1 LRVTEQLTDVGRG
14 VEICHESFGDPSDP
28 PMLLLMGLATQ
39 MVAWHEDFCNELVGR
54 GFHVIRMDNR
64 DTGRSTH
71 FPDVPEPTL
80 RQMIRR
86 RFDPRQYDLDDMAED
101 TAGLIEALGLGPVH
115 LVGASMG
122 GMIGQ
127 VLAARRPE
135 LVRSFASIMSNTGS
149 RVSGQPALGVMRLLL
164 AQAPRGRE
172 EFIEHAERLFGVI
185 GTQGE
190 ERGDIE
196 AIAAMHFERGVDP
209 ASGGRQLGAV
219 LKSGNR
225 TRLLRRIKAPTV
237 VIHGTADKLVRPSG
251 GRAAVRLIPGARLIK
266 VPGMGHDLP
275 RSRWPLLIDAIVAN
289 TRKTPETKD
298 DAAATRAAA

>member
-1 LRVTEQLTDVGRG
+1 MAEQLTDVGRG
-14 VEICHESFGDPSDP
+14 VQICHESFGDPSDP

-39 MVAWHEDFCNELVGR
+39 MVAWHEEFCNELAGR

-64 DTGRSTH
+64 DVGRSTH

-80 RQMIRR
+80 GQMIRR
-86 RFDPRQYDLDDMAED
+86 RFDPRQYTLDDMAAD
-101 TAGLIEALGLGPVH
+101 SAGLIEALDLGSVH

-149 RVSGQPALGVMRLLL
+149 RWSGQPTLGLMRALM

-172 EFIEHAERLFGVI
+172 EFIDHAERLFRMI
-185 GTQGE
+185 GTPGSEQ
-190 ERGDIE
+190 GDIRE
-196 AIAAMHFERGVDP
+196 IAEMHFERGIDP

-225 TRLLRRIKAPTV
+225 AHLLRRIEAPTI
-237 VIHGTADKLVRPSG
+237 VIHGTVDKLVRPSG
-251 GRAAVRLIPGARLIK
+251 GRAAAKLIPGARLIK
-266 VPGMGHDLP
+266 VQGMGHDLP
-275 RSRWPLLIDAIVAN
+275 RSRWPLLIDAITENAHN
-289 TRKTPETKD
+289 APATQA
-298 DAAATRAAA
+298 DADTARAAA

>member
-1 LRVTEQLTDVGRG
+1 MAEQLTDVGRG
-14 VEICHESFGDPSDP
+14 VTICHESFGDPADP

-39 MVAWHEDFCNELVGR
+39 MVAWHEDFCNELAGR

-80 RQMIRR
+80 RQMVRR
-86 RFDPRQYDLDDMAED
+86 RFDPRQYDLDDMATD
-101 TAGLIEALGLGPVH
+101 TAGLIEALELAPVH

-135 LVRSFASIMSNTGS
+135 LVQSFASIMSNTGS
-149 RVSGQPALGVMRLLL
+149 RLTGQPALGAMRLLL
-164 AQAPRGRE
+164 GQAPRGRE
-172 EFIEHAERLFGVI
+172 EFIAHAERLFGVI
-185 GTQGE
+185 GTPGE
-190 ERGDIE
+190 EHSD
-196 AIAAMHFERGVDP
+196 IAAITATHFERGVDP
-209 ASGGRQLGAV
+209 AAGGRQLGA
-219 LKSGNR
+219 LHKSGNR
-225 TRLLRRIKAPTV
+225 ARLLRRIKAPTV

-251 GRAAVRLIPGARLIK
+251 GRTTAKLIPGARLIK

-275 RSRWPLLIDAIVAN
+275 RSRWPLLIDAIADN
-289 TRKTPETKD
+289 ALRTPGLG
-298 DAAATRAAA
+298 AAAEAAQAAA